1 MTARLL
7 RVLAALFAE
16 PAYPYPYR
24 AAQRAYY
31 LAGNGR

>member
-7 RVLAALFAE
+7 RVLAALFTE

-24 AAQRAYY
+24 AAQRAFWMT
-31 LAGNGR
+31 GR